1 LVVSEQN
8 QFIYEFGPFRLNAQ
22 KRLLLRDGEIVPLKP
37 KAFETLLA
45 LVEGSGTVIEKEEL
59 ISRVWPD
66 TVVEEG
72 NLTFNISSLRKA
84 LGDDPRRHEYIVTV
98 PGEGYRFVAGVRAG
112 FNELEV
118 RERTH
123 VRIEEEVETDA
134 AIPDGALQIAN
145 SSQTFLKP
153 NASAS
158 SELVTIRNSRFPIRV
173 LLFAGGLLCVLL
185 LAIGVWRYKQR
196 QVTIATT
203 RPIPF
208 QQTNIKRLTNLGNA
222 LQAALSSDGKLF
234 VHSAVEK
241 DGKHSLWLGHTEGG
255 PSVLLRQPADVVYQY
270 VGFAPDDSSL
280 YFIANESYGSSG
292 ILYRMPVLG
301 GVPEKIRENV
311 RSDVAFAPDGKRFAF
326 TRNDRTKRTS
336 FLVIADI
343 EGSSE
348 ADVVSRPLDEGLVLN
363 SLAWSADGAL
373 IAFAAVNNESGK
385 KQEIFISRIADGTTR
400 QLTASAWAAVYAT
413 TWLKDGSGL
422 IVAAKDKEGSL
433 SHLWHVSSA
442 DGAVKSLVA
451 DLNSYHLRLSMPAT
465 SDAVLTVQYQY
476 YSNIWVATANN
487 LGDAKQISF
496 GSLGRV
502 DGVRGFDWTP
512 GGQIVYKAEADQ
524 NQTIWSMNAAGGDQK
539 QLLPAGYTN
548 SNLSVSS
555 DGRYVI
561 FESNRS
567 GGSEVWR
574 ASMDGSDIRQLT
586 TGGNNS
592 EPHASPAGNW
602 VIYKSRRDDLRALWR
617 ISIDG
622 GEPRQLTERSASW
635 PRVSPDG
642 KWVACEY
649 DADGVNKLA
658 IVAVE
663 GGRPVKLFDV
673 PRLTNFS
680 YGVRWTPD
688 SKAVTYHDWANGI
701 WKQALQGGEPLR
713 LEGLPQEK
721 MFGHGWSR
729 DGRLFAFVRGVQ
741 IRDVVL
747 ISDAR

>member
-1 LVVSEQN
+1 MSEQN

-22 KRLLLRDGEIVPLKP
+22 KRLLLRDGKIVPLKP

-45 LVEGSGTVIEKEEL
+45 LVEGSGNVLEKDDL
-59 ISRVWPD
+59 MRRIWPD

-118 RERTH
+118 RERT
-123 VRIEEEVETDA
+123 RISIEEESA
-134 AIPDGALQIAN
+134 IAN
-145 SSQTFLKP
+145 YDLRIADADDTSPQ
-153 NASAS
+153 AS
-158 SELVTIRNSRFPIRV
+158 TIPAVRALTRQKSIRDHRSV
-173 LLFAGGLLCVLL
+173 LTVGGLLAVLL
-185 LAIGVWRYKQR
+185 ALGGIGFWRYKQG
-196 QVTIATT
+196 QVTVDTP
-203 RPIPF
+203 RRIPF
-208 QQTNIKRLTNLGNA
+208 QQTTIKRLTNLGNA
-222 LQAALSSDGKLF
+222 LQAALSPDGKLF
-234 VHSAVEK
+234 VHSVVEK

-255 PSVLLRQPADVVYQY
+255 PSVPLRPPADVVYQY
-270 VGFAPDDSSL
+270 VSFAPDGSSL
-280 YFIANESYGSSG
+280 YFIATDSYRSSG
-292 ILYRMPVLG
+292 ILYRMPVFG

-326 TRNDRTKRTS
+326 TRGDRTKRAS
-336 FLVIADI
+336 LLLVADI
-343 EGSSE
+343 EGPSE
-348 ADVVSRPLDEGLVLN
+348 ADVASRPLDEAFVSN
-363 SLAWSADGAL
+363 TLAWSHDGAL
-373 IAFAAVNNESGK
+373 IAVAAVNNQSDK
-385 KQEIFISRIADGTTR
+385 KQEIFISRIADGSTR
-400 QLTASAWAAVYAT
+400 QLTASAWESIYAT

-442 DGAVKSLVA
+442 DGAVQPVVA
-451 DLNSYHLRLSMPAT
+451 DLNSYHLRLSMPAA

-476 YSNIWVATANN
+476 YSNIWVAPAAD
-487 LGDAKQISF
+487 LGSAKQISF

-512 GGQIVYKAEADQ
+512 GDQIIYKAEADQ

-539 QLLPAGYTN
+539 QLFPTGYTN

-555 DGRYVI
+555 DGRYVV

-567 GGSEVWR
+567 GGSDVWR
-574 ASMDGSDIRQLT
+574 ASIDGSDIRQLT

-602 VIYKSRRDDLRALWR
+602 VIYKSRRAELSALWR
-617 ISIDG
+617 ISIEG
-622 GEPRQLTERSASW
+622 GEPRQLTERAASW

-649 DADGVNKLA
+649 DTDNTNKLA
-658 IVAVE
+658 IVPID

-673 PRLTNFS
+673 PRLANFS
-680 YGVRWTPD
+680 YGIRWTSD
-688 SKAVTYHDWANGI
+688 STAVTYHDWATGI
-701 WKQALQGGEPLR
+701 WKQSLQGRTPQR
-713 LEGLPQEK
+713 LTALPQEK

-729 DGRLFAFVRGVQ
+729 DGKLFAFVRGVQ

-747 ISDAR
+747 IRDLK